1 MFSSYVKYW
10 QQIGDSIAMD
20 ADATSELHRRGVAAT
35 DDSSKFIWHQVGK
48 FISSWILLADF
59 FVFRKL
65 YLLHL
70 V

>member
-1 MFSSYVKYW
+1 MSSSYVKYR
-10 QQIGDSIAMD
+10 QQIGDSIAMN

-48 FISSWILLADF
+48 FIGSWISLAYF